1 MKKYEVLFIINSELA
16 EDVIK
21 SEITKVQDFLTKNKA
36 ANISVDEW
44 GVKKFAY
51 PINFKNEGYYVLIG
65 FEAEANV
72 PNELEHQLNLNEK
85 IFRNLITTKEM

>member
-16 EDVIK
+16 EDAIK
-21 SEITKVQDFLTKNKA
+21 SEIAKVQDFLTKNKA

-51 PINFKNEGYYVLIG
+51 PINFKSEGYYVLIN

-85 IFRNLITTKEM
+85 IFRNLIVTKEI

>member
-16 EDVIK
+16 DEEK
-21 SEITKVQDFLTKNKA
+21 KAEIAKVQDFLTASKA

-51 PINFKNEGYYVLIG
+51 PINFKNEGYYVLIN

-72 PNELEHQLNLNEK
+72 PNELEHRLNLNEK
-85 IFRNLITTKEM
+85 IFRNLIVTKE